1 MTTTDYQ
8 CPKCQ
13 GHDFKRLEWPN
24 WMIVHWVLNPGLAF
38 NEVVLGQRLPK
49 LMLTCQSCPGPL
61 LERQFVPCPHCGT
74 VHDGLRWAG
83 RHGFGNWL
91 GMVCPECKK
100 RIPCLWNLTSLVVLA
115 LLSPLWYVPYRYY
128 FRDRPTSPP
137 PSRPDLPTTK
147 TVKWWKMGLFYGS
160 VMWASTSLM
169 SAIHPCPKTGPVSTL
184 SVAIDAVIWLAAGA
198 VFGLFMQFFLTR
210 KSKTR

>member
-13 GHDFKRLEWPN
+13 GHDLKRLEWPN
-24 WMIVHWVLNPGLAF
+24 WIIVHWVLNPGLAF
-38 NEVVLGQRLPK
+38 NEVVLGQRLPQ

-83 RHGFGNWL
+83 QHGFGNWL

-100 RIPCLWNLTSLVVLA
+100 RIPCIWNLTSLVVLA
-115 LLSPLWYVPYRYY
+115 LLSPLWYLPYQYY
-128 FRDRPTSPP
+128 FRDRPGTPP
-137 PSRPDLPTTK
+137 PPRQQLPTAK
-147 TVKWWKMGLFYGS
+147 TVKWWKMGLIFGLI
-160 VMWASTSLM
+160 MWVTSLLGGISQTDRISM
-169 SAIHPCPKTGPVSTL
+169 PLIAGK
-184 SVAIDAVIWLAAGA
+184 AVGGLVAGA
-198 VFGLFMQFFLTR
+198 VFGLLMKFFMNR
-210 KSKTR
+210 KSKPR